1 MGGVGAGGWPEFE
14 SELGGEWV
22 ELEAELGGRP
32 ELASELGRGAGWERL
47 LGLVFS
53 LDGFFDALP
62 GVFGSLGCGSGY
74 SLGFL

>member
-1 MGGVGAGGWPEFE
+1 MELA
-14 SELGGEWV
+14 SELGQEDGV
-22 ELEAELGGRP
+22 GRELGGWP

-53 LDGFFDALP
+53 LDGFFDAMP

>member
-1 MGGVGAGGWPEFE
+1 MEKYEDAPGVKQGDGW
-14 SELGGEWV
+14 SWKRSW
-22 ELEAELGGRP
+22 GGRP

>member
-1 MGGVGAGGWPEFE
+1 MSQSWEGDGW
-14 SELGGEWV
+14 SWDRRM
-22 ELEAELGGRP
+22 ELEQGLG
-32 ELASELGRGAGWERL
+32 LGLGAGWERL

-62 GVFGSLGCGSGY
+62 GVFGSLGCGSGD

>member
-1 MGGVGAGGWPEFE
+1 MSQSWEGNGW
-14 SELGGEWV
+14 SWDRRM

-62 GVFGSLGCGSGY
+62 GVFGSLGCGSGD